1 MQRPNEVGQLRLL
14 SEPQPVKHWMVML
27 KQWPDICWE
36 RKGHAWR
43 QGCITHH
50 LVFGPFLPP
59 SLPPCPKDNSFFSK
73 LFKNSLLNCPLK
85 FLLVY
90 STSSLNP
97 TCLEANPSFPPTA
110 YTHTI
115 PPGFPISLMTALS
128 SVALKRKFQPFLVGP
143 QVQYNPPSKNP

>member
-27 KQWPDICWE
+27 KQWLDMLREKRPHMKA
-36 RKGHAWR
+36 RLHY
-43 QGCITHH
+43 
-50 LVFGPFLPP
+50 P
-59 SLPPCPKDNSFFSK
+59 PPCLWSISTAFTAPMSQRQLFFSK

-90 STSSLNP
+90 SISSLNP

-115 PPGFPISLMTALS
+115 PPGFPISLLTALS
-128 SVALKRKFQPFLVGP
+128 SVALKRKFQPFLVGH